1 MSAITLNVCAFCNT
15 VKEYVLRIQDAY
27 KKRQANATTLRTLSM
42 LSNAELHDI
51 GICRGDI
58 PYISK
63 GGRVYRGRFGY
74 TTDKENELV

>member
-58 PYISK
+58 PYIAK

-74 TTDKENELV
+74 TTDKEKELV